1 MIRNIRR
8 MRARRSNNDAICV
21 DHIAMKRDNDAISI
35 SQPKRL
41 VSSFKVADKSEKY
54 AKC

>member
-1 MIRNIRR
+1 MC
-8 MRARRSNNDAICV
+8 ARRSNNDAICV
-21 DHIAMKRDNDAISI
+21 DLIAMKRDDAISI

-41 VSSFKVADKSEKY
+41 VSFFKVANKSEKF